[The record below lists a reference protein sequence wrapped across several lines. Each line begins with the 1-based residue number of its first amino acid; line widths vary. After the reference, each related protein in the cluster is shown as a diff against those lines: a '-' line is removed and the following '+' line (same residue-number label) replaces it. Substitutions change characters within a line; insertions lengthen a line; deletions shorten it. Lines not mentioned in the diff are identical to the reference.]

1 MGCLPGS
8 KKVNEDLNATI
19 TAKTLKLKDLL
30 AYQGGAVVSRT
41 LVDKDAG
48 TVTAFAFDNGQGLS
62 EHTTPYDALVIV
74 VDGEVEIK
82 ISGESFHLREGE
94 MIIMR
99 ANKPHALKAIT
110 KFKMILIMIR
120 AKYSGAHTHETNDR

>member
-1 MGCLPGS
+1 
-8 KKVNEDLNATI
+8 VNEDLNATI

-94 MIIMR
+94 MIIMP

>member
-1 MGCLPGS
+1 M
-8 KKVNEDLNATI
+8 NEDLNATI
-19 TAKTLKLKDLL
+19 AAKILRLKELL
-30 AYQGGAVVSRT
+30 AYQGDAVVGRT
-41 LVDKDAG
+41 LVDKEAG
-48 TVTAFAFDNGQGLS
+48 TVTAFGFDSGQGLS
-62 EHTTPYDALVIV
+62 EHTAPYDALVIV
-74 VDGEVEIK
+74 VDVEVEIE
-82 ISGESFHLREGE
+82 ISGE

>member
-1 MGCLPGS
+1 M
-8 KKVNEDLNATI
+8 NEDLNATI

-94 MIIMR
+94 MIIMP

-110 KFKMILIMIR
+110 KYKMILIMIR

>member
-19 TAKTLKLKDLL
+19 AAKILRLKELL
-30 AYQGGAVVSRT
+30 AYQGDAVVGRT
-41 LVDKDAG
+41 LVDKEAG
-48 TVTAFAFDNGQGLS
+48 TVTAFSFDSGQGLS
-62 EHTTPYDALVIV
+62 EHTAPYDALVIV
-74 VDGEVEIK
+74 VDVEVEIE

>member
-1 MGCLPGS
+1 M
-8 KKVNEDLNATI
+8 NEDLNATI

-94 MIIMR
+94 MIIMP
-99 ANKPHALKAIT
+99 ANNPHALKAIT